1 LGDALGFIK
10 CKSYLATSLA
20 RKAPMTTTLSLPD
33 TNELKKLSNLP
44 TQLALQRAAPFLAHL
59 VRDPA
64 FLDAYVLPLLEE
76 ATEADDWYVA
86 QRCDGQDG
94 SYSLQ
99 VFVWPE
105 GSRTQIHDHTSWGA
119 YCCVVGS
126 VLEERYERLDDS
138 SQLEYAR
145 LKKVWQLSW
154 SREDG
159 ASSVLPYDEGIHR
172 VGNPGS
178 KTAIS
183 VHLYGPQEGEL
194 DGRDYDP
201 FRDYVCDRRE
211 I

>member
-1 LGDALGFIK
+1 M
-10 CKSYLATSLA
+10 
-20 RKAPMTTTLSLPD
+20 RTTLSLPD
-33 TNELKKLSNLP
+33 TNELQKLSNLP
-44 TQLALQRAAPFLAHL
+44 TQLALQRAAPFLARL

-64 FLDAYVLPLLEE
+64 FLDAYILPLLEE
-76 ATEADDWYVA
+76 ARVAVDWYVA
-86 QRCDGQDG
+86 QRCDSQDG

-105 GSRTQIHDHTSWGA
+105 GSQTQIHDHTSWGT

-126 VLEERYERLDDS
+126 VLEERYERLDDG

-154 SREDG
+154 STEDG

-172 VGNPGS
+172 VGNLGS

-183 VHLYGPQEGEL
+183 VHLYGPRIGEL

-201 FRDYVCDRRE
+201 CRDYVCDRRE

>member
-1 LGDALGFIK
+1 
-10 CKSYLATSLA
+10 
-20 RKAPMTTTLSLPD
+20 MTATLSLPD
-33 TNELKKLSNLP
+33 TNELEKLSNLP
-44 TQLALQRAAPFLAHL
+44 TELALQRAAPFLAHL

-64 FLDAYVLPLLEE
+64 FLDACVLPLLQTARIIE
-76 ATEADDWYVA
+76 DWYVA

-119 YCCVVGS
+119 YCCVAGS
-126 VLEERYERLDDS
+126 VLEERYERLDDG
-138 SQLEYAR
+138 SQLEYAH

-154 SREDG
+154 SKEDG
-159 ASSVLPYDEGIHR
+159 VSTLLPYDEGIHR
-172 VGNPGS
+172 VGNVGS

-183 VHLYGPQEGEL
+183 VHLYGPRIGEF
-194 DGRDYDP
+194 DGRDYNP
-201 FRDYVCDRRE
+201 SRDYVCDRRE

>member
-1 LGDALGFIK
+1 
-10 CKSYLATSLA
+10 
-20 RKAPMTTTLSLPD
+20 MTTTLSLPD
-33 TNELKKLSNLP
+33 TNELEKLSNLP
-44 TQLALQRAAPFLAHL
+44 TELALQRAAPFLAYL
-59 VRDPA
+59 VRTPA

-76 ATEADDWYVA
+76 AREADDWYVA

-99 VFVWPE
+99 VFVWPP
-105 GSRTQIHDHTSWGA
+105 GSRTQIHDHTSWCA

-126 VLEERYERLDDS
+126 LLEERYERLDDS

-145 LKKVWQLSW
+145 LKKVWQLLW

-159 ASSVLPYDEGIHR
+159 ASSVLPYEEGIHR
-172 VGNPGS
+172 VGNLGS

-183 VHLYGPQEGEL
+183 VHLYGPQQEEL

-201 FRDYVCDRRE
+201 YRGSICDRRE